1 MRGAARAG
9 GGAAG
14 RLAAKHMIA
23 KGQSWALPG
32 VCLCGQSG
40 MAPAMVMAGEW
51 IVMARAGATK
61 EPTINPRIASIAR
74 TRLVA
79 DHRSMTHNL

>member
-1 MRGAARAG
+1 
-9 GGAAG
+9 
-14 RLAAKHMIA
+14 
-23 KGQSWALPG
+23 
-32 VCLCGQSG
+32 
-40 MAPAMVMAGEW
+40 MVMAGEW

-74 TRLVA
+74 TRVVA